1 MKWIPSYRPALWCSK
16 TGASNEENKMNL
28 KSDEKK
34 PGVLFCKDGTMYF
47 SKMTERKF
55 FFAATIIMLLLGIL
69 IKLGVI

>member
-1 MKWIPSYRPALWCSK
+1 MDLKPDESK
-16 TGASNEENKMNL
+16 SGVIFCKNGKMN
-28 KSDEKK
+28 
-34 PGVLFCKDGTMYF
+34 F